1 MKNRIRLSVLLLVMC
16 LLLCIAGC
24 HDDPLVPGTT
34 QPSVPETTIPITT
47 AAPEPA
53 DIYTGAVSALGPN
66 VGMEIKM
73 TRAMTVAGQS
83 FTSSTTQ
90 TVQLW
95 GLNSE
100 SFFVKAEDTT
110 NYGDHEFARTEYF
123 SAGAVYQTLNGCDFT
138 AQMEA
143 EDFLSRY
150 PSLQLF
156 DPSLYTVTA
165 EENGSRLLFSDASA
179 IEGWLAGEDAVPI
192 SVEATALLDET
203 GKLTQCNYG
212 VEYTY
217 GPARYVTTYTVTYRN
232 PGDPVSLPADIGLYA
247 GVEDI
252 DGMWLLDHAYGY
264 LLQAEQFSTR
274 ILSSIQSQAAGFATN
289 QQININSFAKQG
301 SIDYRLETDYY
312 YLSAEEDL
320 AQKLD
325 EKFIDGRYTFTLDD
339 AEPQYY
345 DTVTADYIDSYVT
358 DTISYVYFDTAFLTD
373 ARITNLGSLYYI
385 EYTCSEDLALSLCE
399 DFNVTYLGQ
408 ANVLHNASSAYQTNK
423 MEYYLALDKYT
434 MLPTACGYLYEG
446 CHTIEGYECLL
457 IDQYDQA
464 FDLASLTAYEAIYE
478 ETSPDEEPES
488 KATPLFYRVTG
499 ENGQEMWLFG
509 TIHVGDDRTG
519 YLPQEI
525 YDALLSSDALAI
537 ECDTDGFDEALEE
550 DESLQ
555 QQISDLYFYSDGTI
569 SDHLVTEGLYEDAVK
584 ALRATGN
591 YFYNSEYQQ
600 AYLWANAID
609 NYYLQQGHSLLSEKG
624 VESRL
629 QKLAEENNIPL
640 REVESVLFQIE
651 MMTSYSDPLQEF
663 MLYLSAHTNGKDN
676 WESTQEL
683 YELWCSGDEAALIE
697 ELKED
702 DEPWAFT
709 EEDLSEWEAE
719 EDLEQEDLESIQYI
733 RDNLESINTELAKIY
748 QEYRDAL
755 ETDRNV
761 GMLDVAKQYLES
773 GDTVFFAV
781 GLAHLVAEDGLV
793 FTLREAGYTVEL
805 VPYN

>member
-1 MKNRIRLSVLLLVMC
+1 MKYRIRFSVLLFVMC
-16 LLLCIAGC
+16 LLLCITAC
-24 HDDPLVPGTT
+24 NNTPVADT
-34 QPSVPETTIPITT
+34 QPSIPETTLPVTT
-47 AAPEPA
+47 APPEPA
-53 DIYTGAVSALGPN
+53 DLYIDAVSALGSN

-73 TRAMTVAGQS
+73 TQSMTVAGQT
-83 FTSSTTQ
+83 FTSSCTQ
-90 TVQLW
+90 TVQFWDLE
-95 GLNSE
+95 GDTFLA
-100 SFFVKAEDTT
+100 KAEDTT
-110 NYGDHEFARTEYF
+110 DYGDYEYTRSEYF
-123 SAGAVYQTLNGCDFT
+123 NAGVVYQTLNECDFS
-138 AQMEA
+138 AEMEA

-150 PSLQLF
+150 PSVQLF
-156 DPSLYTVTA
+156 DPSLYTVTL
-165 EENGSRLLFSDASA
+165 EDNGRKVLFSDATA
-179 IEGWLAGEDAVPI
+179 IESWLAGEDAVPV
-192 SVEATALLDET
+192 SVEATALLNET

-217 GPARYVTTYTVTYRN
+217 GTARYVTTYTVTYRN
-232 PGDPVSLPADIGLYA
+232 PGDPVSLPSDIGDYA
-247 GVEDI
+247 PVEDI

-264 LLQAEQFSTR
+264 LFQAEQFSST
-274 ILSSIQSQAAGFATN
+274 ILTSVQSQAAGFATN
-289 QQININSFAKQG
+289 QQVNINSFVKQG
-301 SIDYRLETDYY
+301 TTDYRLETDYY
-312 YLSAEEDL
+312 FMSAQEDVE
-320 AQKLD
+320 QTLD
-325 EKFIDGRYTFTLDD
+325 EKFIDGKYTSALDD
-339 AEPQYY
+339 GEPQSY
-345 DTVTADYIDSYVT
+345 DTVTADFMDDYVT
-358 DTISYVYFDTAFLTD
+358 DMLGTVYFDTSFLTD
-373 ARITNLGSLYYI
+373 AQITNLGSLYYI

-408 ANVLHNASSAYQTNK
+408 ADVLHNASSDYKTNK
-423 MEYYLALDKYT
+423 MEYYLALDRYT
-434 MLPTACGYLYEG
+434 LLPTACGYLYEG

-457 IDQYDQA
+457 IDQHDQS
-464 FDLASLTAYEAIYE
+464 FDLASMTAYKAIYE
-478 ETSPDEEPES
+478 EISPDVEPEN
-488 KATPLFYRVTG
+488 KATPLFYHVTG

-525 YDALLSSDALAI
+525 YDALLSSDALAV
-537 ECDTDGFDEALEE
+537 ECDTDGFDEALED

-555 QQISDLYFYSDGTI
+555 QKVSDLYFYSDSTV

-629 QKLAEENNIPL
+629 EKLAEDNNIPL

-663 MLYLSAHTNGKDN
+663 MLYLSAHSDGKEN
-676 WESTQEL
+676 WEGTQEL
-683 YELWCSGDEAALIE
+683 YELWCAGDEAALIE
-697 ELKED
+697 EMKED
-702 DEPWAFT
+702 DEPWAFA
-709 EEDLSEWEAE
+709 EEDLAESEAE
-719 EDLEQEDLESIQYI
+719 EDLDEEDLQTIQYI
-733 RDNLESINTELAKIY
+733 RDNTESINAELAKIY
-748 QEYRDAL
+748 QEYRDAM

-761 GMLDVAKQYLES
+761 GMLDVAKEYLES

-793 FTLREAGYTVEL
+793 FTLRDAGYTVEL